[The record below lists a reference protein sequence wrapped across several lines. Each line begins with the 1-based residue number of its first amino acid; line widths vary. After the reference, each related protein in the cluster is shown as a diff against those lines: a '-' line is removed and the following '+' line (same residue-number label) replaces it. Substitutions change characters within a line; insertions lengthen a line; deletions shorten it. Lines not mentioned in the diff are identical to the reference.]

1 MGEPKSDQAFPD
13 CQAFLDKAVGHAK
26 GWRIVFAER
35 GDATNFR
42 LRCYT
47 TRRRLLKLYAKI
59 HAGDGDYAEVAKTKT
74 PWDGLVIFI
83 KEAENGWAV
92 IAAHDGASIISART
106 VEQGPLE

>member
-13 CQAFLDKAVGHAK
+13 CQEFLDKAVANDK

-47 TRRRLLKLYAKI
+47 TRRRLLRLFARINATK
-59 HAGDGDYAEVAKTKT
+59 DDRSEVAKTQT